1 VVQWLRLHAPDA
13 GVLGLIPGE
22 EIRSHMLATYQKK
35 RSLML
40 QQKLKILNALIKIPC
55 NQINKLIRKEN
66 SGLEKMSCAFKKLS
80 EDQKT

>member
-1 VVQWLRLHAPDA
+1 
-13 GVLGLIPGE
+13 
-22 EIRSHMLATYQKK
+22 
-35 RSLML
+35 ML